1 MVVVKRQRR
10 EKPAKIEQRKVRGPE
25 CRPDVTQTPFLASPI
40 YIGQAQ
46 REEKKIYKRRRKGA
60 SLLLLSFGSTCPQG
74 LFSFAF

>member
-1 MVVVKRQRR
+1 VRSQVK
-10 EKPAKIEQRKVRGPE
+10 
-25 CRPDVTQTPFLASPI
+25 QTALLASPI